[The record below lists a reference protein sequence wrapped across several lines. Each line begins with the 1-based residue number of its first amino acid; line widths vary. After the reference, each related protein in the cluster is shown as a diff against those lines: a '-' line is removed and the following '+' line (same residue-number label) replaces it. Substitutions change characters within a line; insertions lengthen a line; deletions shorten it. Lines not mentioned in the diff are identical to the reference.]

1 MSLRLSDAD
10 GALLAAIAE
19 HNVVTLGQLA
29 IILGRNANSL
39 RRRLTVLA
47 EQGMINVLA
56 RRRHALQG
64 RPEHMVML
72 CEPGFDLLR
81 ACGRVPRSAAWNR
94 ESARRSQNAEHELLI
109 NDLRVQL
116 VQLER
121 LLPAF
126 QVRYFARSIIL
137 ADEEPESVPTIHESI
152 RLEDNDKTIEF
163 IPDGVFSLTHREL
176 GKTLL
181 FFLEADRAT
190 EPLTSARG
198 RNRGL
203 AAKIAAYQA
212 YLQTGEYERYEEI
225 LRTKLRGFLLLL
237 LVDGVARWAS
247 VCRLAR
253 EMPPSDFIWLTSR
266 DQLLRAGC
274 WSAIWSEGGRI
285 TEAPKSILGSKMPQ
299 PCPSPSELAYKSPR
313 RTLTTCDDESAHS
326 RP

>member
-10 GALLAAIAE
+10 SAILTVVAE
-19 HNVVTLGQLA
+19 HHVLTVVQLA
-29 IILGRNANSL
+29 IVLGRNPNSL
-39 RRRLTVLA
+39 CRRLNVLA

-56 RRRHALQG
+56 RRRPALQG
-64 RPEHMVML
+64 RPEHMVTL

-81 ACGRVPRSAAWNR
+81 ACGRVPRSAAWIR

-126 QVRYFARSIIL
+126 QVRYLARRLIS
-137 ADEEPESVPTIHESI
+137 ADEEPESVPTIHETI
-152 RLEDNDKTIEF
+152 HLEDSDETVEF
-163 IPDGVFSLTHREL
+163 VPDGVFSLTHREL

-203 AAKIAAYQA
+203 AAKIVAYQA
-212 YLQTGEYERYEEI
+212 YLQTGQYERYEDI

-247 VCRLAR
+247 ACRLAR
-253 EMPPSDFIWLTSR
+253 EMPPSNFIWLTSR
-266 DQLLRAGC
+266 DQLLSAGC
-274 WSAIWSEGGRI
+274 WSAIWAEGGKI
-285 TEAPKSILGSKMPQ
+285 TEPLQSILGSKMPQ
-299 PCPSPSELAYKSPR
+299 RCPSPGELAHKLPR
-313 RTLTTCDDESAHS
+313 RTPGTQDDESAHS
-326 RP
+326 GP